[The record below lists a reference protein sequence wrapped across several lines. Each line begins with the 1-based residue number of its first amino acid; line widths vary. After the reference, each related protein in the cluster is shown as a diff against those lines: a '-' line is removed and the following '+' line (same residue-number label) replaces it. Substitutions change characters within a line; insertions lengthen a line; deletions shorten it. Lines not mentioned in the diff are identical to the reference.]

1 MFLLNN
7 IKEALCRVGQYVR
20 AEKDGEIYCGYGV
33 VSGALN
39 SESGYTGE
47 TPAETGLID
56 SKNRLL
62 ICEKELALHLCRGDE
77 ISIGEACFTVLAVEL
92 VHIENRAAYARVTLR
107 SVF

>member
-20 AEKDGEIYCGYGV
+20 AEKNGEIYCGYGV

-39 SESGYTGE
+39 SEGGYLGE
-47 TPAETGLID
+47 TPTETGRID

-62 ICEKELALHLCRGDE
+62 ICEKELAFHLCRGDE
-77 ISIGEACFTVLAVEL
+77 ISVGEACFTVLAVEL
-92 VHIENRAAYARVTLR
+92 VHIENEVAYARVTVR
-107 SVF
+107 AV